1 MSGVLISTVY
11 EKSNSTKFS
20 IRDFNVK
27 KIILLVDKKSDRTQI
42 QTINLIKKAFGDV
55 LEIVEKKIE
64 VYDILSVSKDVIKII
79 DSIQPHHDVY
89 VDISQGRKSQALGV
103 LLACYA
109 RSNRVKKIVYWG
121 PEGEI
126 SMLPKLTFNV
136 DNDSKKILR
145 EIEKSNSIVDLAR
158 NLKVSRA
165 QLYRDIR
172 NLASNGL
179 LEKDNNKFVLTD
191 AGKIASM

>member
-1 MSGVLISTVY
+1 MSGVLISTIY

-20 IRDFNVK
+20 IRDFNIK
-27 KIILLVDKKSDRTQI
+27 KVVLLVDKKSDKTQL

-55 LEIVEKKIE
+55 LEIVEKRVE

-79 DSIQPHHDVY
+79 DSIQSEHDVY

-109 RSNRVKKIVYWG
+109 RSDRIKKIVYWG

-126 SMLPKLTFNV
+126 SMLPKLNFNV
-136 DNDSKKILR
+136 NGDSKKILR
-145 EIEKSNSIVDLAR
+145 EIENSDSIVDLAKTLR
-158 NLKVSRA
+158 VSRA
-165 QLYRDIR
+165 QLYRNIR

-179 LEKDNNKFVLTD
+179 LEKENNKFVLTD